1 MLGVGY
7 EIPSLPKELA
17 SGEEQLVVF
26 KGVAHCL
33 SSKLPWKAASPR
45 VYKQHQ
51 LDLMGILKNNEWGH
65 KMARGIETGV
75 DLGGDGEEI
84 NMIKIQRQKF
94 SKNNKNALKTQMNA
108 YCD

>member
-1 MLGVGY
+1 MLGVGH

-65 KMARGIETGV
+65 EIARGIETGV

-94 SKNNKNALKTQMNA
+94 SKNNKKMLSKLK
-108 YCD
+108 

>member
-1 MLGVGY
+1 MLGVGH

-26 KGVAHCL
+26 KDVAHCL
-33 SSKLPWKAASPR
+33 SSKLPRKATSPR

-65 KMARGIETGV
+65 KIARGIETGV

-94 SKNNKNALKTQMNA
+94 SKNNKKMLSKLK
-108 YCD
+108 